1 MDTHTDPSSAAATG
15 GATVIRVA
23 VVEDDAACRHALV
36 GVINAAQDMYLCWA
50 AASRTEALHQLG
62 RADGAGAMDVML
74 VDLGLPDGSG
84 LEVIAAV
91 RSRHPGAA
99 VMVSTIFGDE
109 QHVLAA
115 IEAGAMGYLLK
126 DLAAEA
132 VLEEVRSLHA
142 GGSPINPMVARKL
155 LLRQQRAGAV
165 AGLQP
170 PAELQAQAAAQA
182 LSTRELEVLR
192 LVARGHTLDE
202 VARQLGVSRHTVRT
216 FVRRIYGK
224 LQVSSRT
231 QMMHVAL
238 QRGWLAEGRQ

>member
-1 MDTHTDPSSAAATG
+1 MDTHTDPYSAAATG
-15 GATVIRVA
+15 GATPIRVA

-36 GVINAAQDMYLCWA
+36 GVINAAKDMVLCWA
-50 AASRTEALHQLG
+50 AASRAEALHQLG

-91 RSRHPGAA
+91 RTRHPGAA

-126 DLAAEA
+126 DLAADA

-155 LLRQQRAGAV
+155 LLRQQRAGAG

-170 PAELQAQAAAQA
+170 PAEPQAAAQA
-182 LSTRELEVLR
+182 LSARELEVLR

>member
-1 MDTHTDPSSAAATG
+1 
-15 GATVIRVA
+15 VA

-36 GVINAAQDMYLCWA
+36 GVVNAAPDMHLCWA
-50 AASRTEALHQLG
+50 AASRSEALHLLERTG
-62 RADGAGAMDVML
+62 DAGAMDVML

-91 RSRHPGAA
+91 RASRPEAA

-132 VLEEVRSLHA
+132 LLEEVRSLHA

-155 LLRQQRAGAV
+155 LLRQQRQGAAAAV
-165 AGLQP
+165 AAPGDP
-170 PAELQAQAAAQA
+170 EAAQA
-182 LSTRELEVLR
+182 LSAREQEVLR

-202 VARQLGVSRHTVRT
+202 VARQMGVSRHTVRT

-231 QMMHVAL
+231 QMVHVAM
-238 QRGWLAEGRQ
+238 QRGWLAEGRR

>member
-1 MDTHTDPSSAAATG
+1 MPAHLLVPESTLPAP
-15 GATVIRVA
+15 VL
-23 VVEDDAACRHALV
+23 VVEDEPLIRQRLQSV
-36 GVINAAQDMYLCWA
+36 LG
-50 AASRTEALHQLG
+50 QLG
-62 RADGAGAMDVML
+62 YTPDALLFAGSLAQARACLAEPVALAL

-91 RSRHPGAA
+91 RTRHPGAA

-126 DLAAEA
+126 DLAADA

-165 AGLQP
+165 AGLERP
-170 PAELQAQAAAQA
+170 VEPQAAAQA

>member
-1 MDTHTDPSSAAATG
+1 M
-15 GATVIRVA
+15 
-23 VVEDDAACRHALV
+23 
-36 GVINAAQDMYLCWA
+36 
-50 AASRTEALHQLG
+50 
-62 RADGAGAMDVML
+62 RA
-74 VDLGLPDGSG
+74 
-84 LEVIAAV
+84 
-91 RSRHPGAA
+91 RHPGAA

-126 DLAAEA
+126 DLAADA

-165 AGLQP
+165 AGLERP
-170 PAELQAQAAAQA
+170 VEPQAAAQA
-182 LSTRELEVLR
+182 LSARELEVLR

>member
-1 MDTHTDPSSAAATG
+1 
-15 GATVIRVA
+15 
-23 VVEDDAACRHALV
+23 
-36 GVINAAQDMYLCWA
+36 
-50 AASRTEALHQLG
+50 
-62 RADGAGAMDVML
+62 
-74 VDLGLPDGSG
+74 
-84 LEVIAAV
+84 
-91 RSRHPGAA
+91 
-99 VMVSTIFGDE
+99 
-109 QHVLAA
+109 
-115 IEAGAMGYLLK
+115 MGYLLK
-126 DLAAEA
+126 DLAADA

-170 PAELQAQAAAQA
+170 PAEPQAAAQA
-182 LSTRELEVLR
+182 LSARELEVLR